1 MNRDTN
7 TRTELYELGKYKLL
21 ERLSD
26 GIELSSNTIVGHG
39 HDASAMATNS
49 KLALSAS
56 GLMLEGVHFNLTYF
70 PLKHLGY
77 KAVVSVLSRLY
88 AMNAT
93 PHQVQINMGLS
104 RRFSVEN
111 LDELMSGAKL
121 AAQRY
126 GVDIAGIEAVSS
138 YTGLTLSLNALG
150 LCDPDALVSRTGAQE
165 HHLLCLSGRLG
176 AAYLGLQVLER
187 ERIAFEANP
196 HAQPQL
202 TGYDYLL
209 ERVLKPETRRDV
221 IDNLRQANILPS
233 AMTLVHEGLASALLH
248 ICQRSAVGC
257 RVYANRI
264 PIDPQATSLAEE
276 LHIDPLTAAMN
287 GGEDYELL
295 FTVPMD
301 KHEAVAALP
310 DISVIGHITAAD
322 TGAYLVPP
330 HGDDIRITAQG
341 WNAIAAE

>member
-1 MNRDTN
+1 MDSKTK
-7 TRTELYELGKYKLL
+7 RTELYELGKYKLL
-21 ERLSD
+21 ERLAD
-26 GIELSSNTIVGHG
+26 GIELSKHTAIGHG
-39 HDASAMATNS
+39 HDAAALATGS
-49 KLALSAS
+49 KRLVSAS
-56 GLMLEGVHFNLTYF
+56 GLMLEGAHFNLTYF

-77 KAVVSVLSRLY
+77 KAVVSILSRLY

-93 PHQVQINMGLS
+93 PHQVQVNMGVS

-111 LDELMSGAKL
+111 LDELMNGVKL
-121 AAQRY
+121 AAKRY
-126 GVDIAGIEAVSS
+126 GVDVVGIDAVSS
-138 YTGLTLSLNALG
+138 YTGLTLSLNATG
-150 LCDPDALVSRTGAQE
+150 LSDADALVNRAGAQE
-165 HHLLCLSGRLG
+165 HHLLCLSGQLG

-209 ERVLKPETRRDV
+209 ERVLKPEARRDT
-221 IDNLRQANILPS
+221 LEHLHKANITPS

-257 RVYANRI
+257 RVYADRI
-264 PIDPQATSLAEE
+264 PVDQQAATAADE

>member
-21 ERLSD
+21 ERLSN

-150 LCDPDALVSRTGAQE
+150 LCAPDALVNRTGAQE

-209 ERVLKPETRRDV
+209 ERMLKPETRRDV
-221 IDNLRQANILPS
+221 TDSLRQANILPS
-233 AMTLVHEGLASALLH
+233 SMTLVHEGLASALLH

-257 RVYANRI
+257 RVYADRI

-276 LHIDPLTAAMN
+276 MHIDPLTAAMN

-341 WNAIAAE
+341 WNAIAPE